1 MLQYFQQRLGQL
13 HLQIEI
19 KVADATR
26 DSSRCLF
33 FDELKRYRTF
43 LVLLSAVF
51 LMLTN
56 RKLYKVG
63 LNIPVRFS
71 AVCHDVQ
78 FYG

>member
-43 LVLLSAVF
+43 LVLLSAF
-51 LMLTN
+51 
-56 RKLYKVG
+56 
-63 LNIPVRFS
+63 F
-71 AVCHDVQ
+71 
-78 FYG
+78 